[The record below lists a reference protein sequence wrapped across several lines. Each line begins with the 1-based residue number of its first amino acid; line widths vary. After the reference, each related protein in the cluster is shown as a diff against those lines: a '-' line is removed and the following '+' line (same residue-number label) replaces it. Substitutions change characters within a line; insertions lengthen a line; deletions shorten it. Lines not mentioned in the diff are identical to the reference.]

1 MRLRPFRGR
10 RGWATAAAAL
20 LVVLGTTTAGTA
32 QAAPAQA
39 DRGTRTVSYHGYQLR
54 VPAGWQVVD
63 LAAHPDACI
72 RFDRPAVY
80 LGRPGDA
87 SSCPAGLVGR
97 TQGLVVE
104 PLAAAAADRT
114 TASTARAP
122 AGSAVAS
129 AAPSRNGE
137 IQVAVESAGVLVTA
151 AHTDTTESSVRRILD
166 SATLIAGAKPTAL
179 PAARTGAG
187 AAAAV
192 GPQPGDFT
200 GKGFDACAAP
210 SQSTMDSWLA
220 NSPYRAVGV
229 YISGQT
235 RGCGQPNLTAEWVS
249 SQTAKGW
256 HLIPI
261 EVGKQAPCTSFS
273 NRMSSDPATARS
285 QGASAAN
292 ASASAAQSLGIQAG
306 SAIYNDIEGYTSST
320 SCKAAVL
327 SYLSGWTEALHAG
340 GYLSGVYSSASS
352 GIRDAAAEYNN
363 PAYTRVDH
371 VWFAWWNNAVDTN
384 SGSYAPASAWPNHQ
398 RIHQYAGEVSE
409 TWGGATVNIDRNYL
423 DVGLGSPQATTF
435 WVDTNADAPVFAS
448 ATSTTSTG
456 TLRRGTNYVYCK
468 VWGRMTGNTTSYNH
482 WWLRTDPDT
491 GPANQYVS
499 AYYLSRW
506 GNDEAKDN
514 SGNVIPDC

>member
-1 MRLRPFRGR
+1 M
-10 RGWATAAAAL
+10 TAL
-20 LVVLGTTTAGTA
+20 LMVLGTVTTG
-32 QAAPAQA
+32 PAQA
-39 DRGTRTVSYHGYQLR
+39 SPAQGKSDTRTVTYQGYRLK
-54 VPAGWQVVD
+54 VPATWHVVD
-63 LAAHPDACI
+63 LAEQPDACI
-72 RFDRPAVY
+72 RFDHPAVY
-80 LGRPGDA
+80 LGHPGD
-87 SSCPAGLVGR
+87 SSACPTGLVGR
-97 TQGLVVE
+97 TQGLIVE
-104 PLAAAAADRT
+104 PLATLDAGRT
-114 TASTARAP
+114 TSSTARA
-122 AGSAVAS
+122 AEGSAVA
-129 AAPSRNGE
+129 PRPLTRNGE
-137 IQVAVESAGVLVTA
+137 IQVAIESAGVLVTA
-151 AHTDTTESSVRRILD
+151 AHTDATEASVRKVLGT
-166 SATLIAGAKPTAL
+166 ATLTADAHPVALATARVGAAGV
-179 PAARTGAG
+179 
-187 AAAAV
+187 AAAA

-235 RGCGQPNLTAEWVS
+235 RACGQPNLTASWVS
-249 SQTAKGW
+249 NQTAKGW

-261 EVGKQAPCTSFS
+261 EVGRQAPCSAFS
-273 NRMSSDPATARS
+273 NKMSSDPATARS

-292 ASASAAQSLGIQAG
+292 SSVSAAQSLGIPAG
-306 SAIYNDIEGYTSST
+306 SAIYNDIEGYASNA

-327 SYLSGWTEALHAG
+327 SYLSGWTEALHAS

-371 VWFAWWNNAVDTN
+371 IWFAWWNNAADTN
-384 SGSYAPASAWPNHQ
+384 TGSYAPASAWPDHQ

-423 DVGLGSPQATTF
+423 DVGLGSPQASRY
-435 WVDTNADAPVFAS
+435 WVDTYADAPVFAS
-448 ATSTTSTG
+448 ATSTTETG
-456 TLRRGTNYVYCK
+456 TLRKGTNYVYCK
-468 VWGRMTGNTTSYNH
+468 VWGRMIGNATSYNH
-482 WWLRTDPDT
+482 WWLRTDPDV